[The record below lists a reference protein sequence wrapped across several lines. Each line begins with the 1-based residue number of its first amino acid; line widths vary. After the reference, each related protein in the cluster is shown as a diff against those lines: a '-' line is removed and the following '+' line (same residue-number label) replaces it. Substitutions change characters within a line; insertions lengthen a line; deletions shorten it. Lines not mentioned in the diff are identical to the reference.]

1 MTNPIAAAVAPI
13 KDLAIAR
20 AEQDATNFIARLLA
34 NLEAANWDL
43 NVVAPRPLNSDDR
56 ATYLA
61 KSRKIGQYQS
71 ITTYSPDQTF
81 RRVSDP
87 YYRVRSETAEALFV
101 KTAKELAAQ
110 QYDTFVEK
118 LIHKIGAVETASLH
132 GEHVWGHSIL
142 TVAKADGSTE
152 RWKTQQIVNVSK
164 LGTLFNQWPSRKVK

>member
-20 AEQDATNFIARLLA
+20 AEQDAAAFIVRLLA

-43 NVVAPRPLNSDDR
+43 DVVAPRPLNSDDR
-56 ATYLA
+56 ATYRA
-61 KSRKIGQYQS
+61 KSYKIGLYQS
-71 ITTYSPDQTF
+71 VTNYDFDRPAH
-81 RRVSDP
+81 RVSDP
-87 YYRVRSETAEALFV
+87 HYRVRDEAKEALFV
-101 KTAKELAAQ
+101 KNAKDLAAA
-110 QYDTFVEK
+110 QYDAFVVK
-118 LIHKIGAVETASLH
+118 LIGKIGAVETASLH

-142 TVAKADGSTE
+142 TVVKADASVE

>member
-20 AEQDATNFIARLLA
+20 AEQDATAFIVRLLA

-56 ATYLA
+56 STYRA
-61 KSRKIGQYQS
+61 KSYKIGLYQS
-71 ITTYSPDQTF
+71 ITTYSPEPTF

-87 YYRVRSETAEALFV
+87 DYRVRDEAKEALFV
-101 KTAKELAAQ
+101 KNAKDLAAA
-110 QYDTFVEK
+110 QYDAFVVK
-118 LIHKIGAVETASLH
+118 LIGKIGAVDTASLH

-142 TVAKADGSTE
+142 TVVKADASVE
-152 RWKTQQIVNVSK
+152 KWKTQQIVNVSK
-164 LGTLFNQWPSRKVK
+164 LGTLFNQWPSRKTK